1 MHHKLPRFWGILV
14 GLVLISAG
22 CASSQNSSSALS
34 AALTPTNEPTAISTI
49 TSSTTGSTNVLAST
63 PGLIRLVLIPG
74 KSQASYRVREQLVSV
89 ALPNDAVG
97 TRQQITGT
105 IAIKSDW
112 TIDSSVSKFT
122 VELGTLQTDRSQ
134 RDNYV
139 RRNILQTD
147 QYPEAVFV
155 ATQTSGL
162 PGSLPQ
168 SGDVAFK
175 LIGNL
180 TLRDVT
186 KQVTWDVTGKVQGN
200 EFTGQATTSFT
211 FEDFNLTQP
220 RVPVVL
226 SIQDNIKLEV
236 NIDLVRAN
244 N

>member
-1 MHHKLPRFWGILV
+1 MHHKLPSFWGILV
-14 GLVLISAG
+14 GLLLILAG
-22 CASSQNSSSALS
+22 CASSQTASPTLPA
-34 AALTPTNEPTAISTI
+34 TPTPTSESAVISTP
-49 TSSTTGSTNVLAST
+49 SPSTTGSTNVSNSNSD
-63 PGLIRLVLIPG
+63 LIRIVLVPG
-74 KSQASYRVREQLVSV
+74 KSQASYRVREQLVGV

-97 TRQQITGT
+97 TTQQITGT
-105 IAIKSDW
+105 IAIKSDG

-139 RRNILQTD
+139 RKSILQTD

-155 ATQTSGL
+155 PTQTSGL

-186 KQVTWDVTGKVQGN
+186 KQITWDVTGKVQGN
-200 EFTGQATTSFT
+200 ELTGQATTSFT

-226 SIQDNIKLEV
+226 SVQDNIKLEV
-236 NIDLVRAN
+236 NIDLIRAN

>member
-1 MHHKLPRFWGILV
+1 MHHKLPRFWGILA
-14 GLVLISAG
+14 GLVLVLAG
-22 CASSQNSSSALS
+22 CASSQTASTSLPA
-34 AALTPTNEPTAISTI
+34 TPTATSVPTAISTPA
-49 TSSTTGSTNVLAST
+49 SSPTGSTNVSNT
-63 PGLIRLVLIPG
+63 NSDLIRIVLVPG
-74 KSQASYRVREQLVSV
+74 KSQASYHVREQLVNV

-97 TRQQITGT
+97 TTQQITGT
-105 IAIKSDW
+105 IAIKSDG
-112 TIDSSVSKFT
+112 TIDSSISKFT
-122 VELGTLQTDRSQ
+122 VEVGTLQTDRSQ

-155 ATQTSGL
+155 PTQTSGL

-220 RVPVVL
+220 RVPIVL
-226 SIQDNIKLEV
+226 SVQDNIKLEV